1 MHLKDIDDM
10 GAKAYEA
17 LGQIAEKRYDA
28 ELRHCNAYSVI
39 QT

>member
-17 LGQIAEKRYDA
+17 LGQIAEKK
-28 ELRHCNAYSVI
+28 V
-39 QT
+39 